1 MTRAIRACTL
11 LVNLAVKDVKCGV
24 GLPVPSARRAFARAV
39 RDHKSLLAA
48 LARRLCDNDAD
59 AEDLVHDTFERAL
72 RAWDRNRDHADL
84 RSWIVSILNH
94 LFIDRCRKA
103 RRRPRHETLDGLEL
117 STPEPPPPPVWAR
130 ISEQQIEA
138 ALASLDPELRDAYE
152 LRMRGYS
159 YERIAAE
166 LRIPKATV
174 GTRLFRARRRL
185 KAALQRQKAPATTT
199 P

>member
-1 MTRAIRACTL
+1 LLVTL
-11 LVNLAVKDVKCGV
+11 LVKDVKCG
-24 GLPVPSARRAFARAV
+24 GPSVPLTRRAFAHAV
-39 RDHKSLLAA
+39 RDHEALLTA
-48 LARRLCDNDAD
+48 LARRLCDSEPD

-94 LFIDRCRKA
+94 LFIDRCRQA
-103 RRRPRHETLDGLEL
+103 RRRPRHEPLDGLEL
-117 STPEPPPPPVWAR
+117 SAPEPAPPPVWAR
-130 ISEQQIEA
+130 VSDEQIEA
-138 ALASLDPELRDAYE
+138 ALASLDPELRFAYD
-152 LRMRGYS
+152 LRIRGYS

-166 LRIPKATV
+166 LKIPKATV